1 MVSQHFSE
9 YITCFYNGVRIHS
22 SLGYVS
28 PNQYANAA

>member
-1 MVSQHFSE
+1 M
-9 YITCFYNGVRIHS
+9 TCFYNGVRIHS